1 MFWRR
6 KNKTLVRV
14 CVGCTLPNNAK
25 LISNG
30 FYDLIKNGKVIKEQY
45 YDYLIDEDDLDY
57 FLGVN
62 SLILIKYKLLDID
75 EKNDEK
81 IDTDQTTNW
90 ERKKY

>member
-1 MFWRR
+1 MFWKR

-57 FLGVN
+57 FLN
-62 SLILIKYKLLDID
+62 INYNILLKYKLLDVEETED
-75 EKNDEK
+75 KN
-81 IDTDQTTNW
+81 ISTDQTTDW
-90 ERKKY
+90 TKKKY

>member
-1 MFWRR
+1 MFWKR